1 MIRRSWIFAWCVA
14 GLWAC
19 TAPSGCACGG
29 FTPLPQGSFTGTKLN
44 AAGAARMS
52 SQGFTTLNANATSI
66 LAFFAP
72 GGVMQVPVPCSIQ
85 QTSLA
90 GIPVVQLAVADTGS
104 LGCAAETCGRMN
116 GACDPNIDVGQA
128 VTLNFTTLTF
138 APKSPDIL
146 EAKVTATVQT
156 GPIPISSRG
165 SSSSAL
171 CLFNGR
177 AKFTVDLDTARAAP
191 ASTDLALDIK
201 LAIDTR
207 WDQLLSLEVANIGN
221 AQACSG
227 SVMPPN
233 CIDPNDMEILNEGCS
248 ALNIAS
254 IGAVK
259 SLLINQLTTALKTQ
273 ITDAL
278 AEANCASCGPMG
290 ECPSFD
296 GGAGLATSSCE
307 PDAGVCLDSMTGK
320 CVPGLLGAEGRLEVG
335 QALGTL
341 GAPVDSAIELSFGA
355 GGSSQASATGLTVGL
370 RGGAKEVAVADC
382 VAPATRPA
390 AAMLAL
396 PDFELDA
403 PGPYD
408 VGISVSGQMISEVLF
423 RAQQSGA
430 LCLELGNETVSA
442 LESSLLAT
450 LLPSLGL
457 ITDGKNVPL
466 RIVIRPVTPPTA
478 VVGEGTVDG
487 DGRPLEPLLRLNWR
501 DVEIDAYALL
511 DDRQAR
517 LFTVAADLS
526 LPLGVTLDGCSGVT
540 PVVGSLTGAITNV
553 RVKNSEILAEP
564 LTVLQ
569 NLVPS
574 LLTLAEPQLAMGL
587 TSFTLPAFNGFQL
600 QLVGARGIGKVTGSA
615 TYNHVG
621 LYADLLS
628 GGQMCKSKAKLV
640 SSELIRSAVKSNDA
654 ASLEA
659 RVGQQYSWRVDKGLW
674 SMWQKT
680 DLMGRLQVQHPRLML
695 GGEHVIEVRTAQGES
710 QSVIVR

>member
-1 MIRRSWIFAWCVA
+1 MIRRSWLFAWCVA

-19 TAPSGCACGG
+19 TGPSGCACGG
-29 FTPLPQGSFTGTKLN
+29 FTPLPQGSYSGPKLN
-44 AAGAARMS
+44 TAGAARMS
-52 SQGFTTLNANATSI
+52 AQGFTTLNANATSI

-90 GIPVVQLAVADTGS
+90 GIPIVQLAIADTGT
-104 LGCAAETCGRMN
+104 LGCASETCGRMN
-116 GACDPNIDVGQA
+116 GACDPAIDVGQA
-128 VTLNFTTLTF
+128 VTLNFTSLTF
-138 APKSPDIL
+138 APKAPDIL
-146 EAKVTATVQT
+146 EAKVTATVST

-165 SSSSAL
+165 QSASAL
-171 CLFNGR
+171 CLFAGR
-177 AKFTVDLDTARAAP
+177 AKFTVDLDTARAQP

-201 LAIDTR
+201 FAINTR
-207 WDQLLSLEVANIGN
+207 WDELLSLEVANVGN

-227 SVMPPN
+227 SVVPPN
-233 CIDPNDMEILNEGCS
+233 CIDPNDMEILNEGCG

-259 SLLINQLTTALKTQ
+259 SLLINQLTDSLKTQ

-278 AEANCASCGPMG
+278 AEANCATCGPAG

-296 GGAGLATSSCE
+296 GGAGLATSTCE
-307 PDAGVCLDSMTGK
+307 PDAGTCMDTMTGK

-335 QALGTL
+335 QALAAL
-341 GAPVDSAIELSFGA
+341 GAQPGAAIELSFGA
-355 GGSSQASATGLTVGL
+355 GGSAEANPAGLTAGL
-370 RGGAKEVAVADC
+370 RGGAKEVFVADC

-390 AAMLAL
+390 PPMLAL
-396 PDFELDA
+396 PDFDLDA

-408 VGISVSGQMISEVLF
+408 VGLSVSGQMISEVLF

-430 LCLELGNETVSA
+430 LCLELGQETVSA
-442 LESSLLAT
+442 LESGLLST
-450 LLPSLGL
+450 LLPSLGKL
-457 ITDGKNVPL
+457 TGGQNVPL
-466 RIVIRPVTPPTA
+466 RIVIRPVNPPSA
-478 VVGEGTVDG
+478 VVGEGTVDA
-487 DGRPLEPLLRLNWR
+487 DGRPLDPLVRLNWSG
-501 DVEIDAYALL
+501 VEIDAYALL

-553 RVKNSEILAEP
+553 QVKNSEILAEP

-587 TSFTLPAFNGFQL
+587 TGFTLPQFNGFQL
-600 QLVGARGIGKVTGSA
+600 QLVGARGIGQVSGSS
-615 TYNHVG
+615 TYNHVAI
-621 LYADLLS
+621 YADLLS
-628 GGQMCKSKAKLV
+628 GGMMCKAKAKRA
-640 SSELIRSAVKSNDA
+640 SSELVRSAVKSKDS

-659 RVGQQYSWRVDKGLW
+659 ALGREYSWRVDKGFW
-674 SMWQKT
+674 STWQKA
-680 DLMGRLQVQHPRLML
+680 DALGRLQVQHPRLLL
-695 GGEHVIEVRTAQGES
+695 GGEHVIELRTPEGDVQQVVVR
-710 QSVIVR
+710 

>member
-90 GIPVVQLAVADTGS
+90 SIPLVQLAVADTGS
-104 LGCAAETCGRMN
+104 LGCAAESCGRMN

-128 VTLNFTTLTF
+128 VTLNFTSLTF

-165 SSSSAL
+165 SSASGL

-201 LAIDTR
+201 FAIDTR

-227 SVMPPN
+227 GVMPPN

-259 SLLINQLTTALKTQ
+259 SLLINQLTDSLKTQ

-278 AEANCASCGPMG
+278 SEANCASCGPMG
-290 ECPSFD
+290 QCPSFD
-296 GGAGLATSSCE
+296 GGAGVATSSCE
-307 PDAGVCLDSMTGK
+307 PDAGVCLDSVTGK

-335 QALGTL
+335 QALGSL
-341 GAPVDSAIELSFGA
+341 GAPIDAAIELSFGA
-355 GGSSQASATGLTVGL
+355 GGSSEASATGLTVGL
-370 RGGAKEVAVADC
+370 RGGAKEIVVADC

-390 AAMLAL
+390 PPMLAL

-403 PGPYD
+403 PAPYD
-408 VGISVSGQMISEVLF
+408 VGIAVSGQMISEVLF

-430 LCLELGNETVSA
+430 LCLELGNETVGA
-442 LESSLLAT
+442 LESGLLAT

-478 VVGEGTVDG
+478 VVGEGTVDT
-487 DGRPLEPLLRLNWR
+487 DGRPLDPLLRLNWR
-501 DVEIDAYALL
+501 DVEIDVYALL

-526 LPLGVTLDGCSGVT
+526 LPLGVTLDGCAGVT

-564 LTVLQ
+564 LTALQ

-574 LLTLAEPQLAMGL
+574 LLTLAEPQLATGL
-587 TSFTLPAFNGFQL
+587 TSFTIPEFNGFQL
-600 QLVGARGIGKVTGSA
+600 QLIGARGIGRVSGSM
-615 TYNHVG
+615 TYHHVG
-621 LYADLLS
+621 LYAELLS
-628 GGQMCKSKAKLV
+628 GGQMCKAKAKRV

-659 RVGQQYSWRVDKGLW
+659 RAGQQYSWRVDKGLW
-674 SMWQKT
+674 STWQKT
-680 DLMGRLQVQHPRLML
+680 DSMGRLQVRHPRLLL
-695 GGEHVIEVRTAQGES
+695 GGEHVIEVRTAEGES
-710 QSVIVR
+710 QQVIVR